1 MNNYVIPE
9 NAYIHA
15 NELSQFI
22 YVQVPM
28 NLITSKIFS
37 KISGD
42 AKILYGLLL
51 NRTGLSVVNG
61 WNDDKGRTYI
71 NYTIE
76 DIMAEMHISHTKASR
91 LFSELTNMV
100 VVGTDE
106 KEQDVWFGLIEKIRV
121 QNKPSRIYVHK
132 VETVEQI
139 ITDLL
144 NDNSDNTDPGVNSE
158 EGDQCTETETS
169 GHNDQ
174 NPDEETSGHDDQNP
188 DEETSG
194 HSDQNPDEET
204 SGHNDQK
211 FETEPLRNHV
221 NTGRPKNRMTVI
233 TDIGRRSSRK
243 QDYGRHKNRTT
254 VVSDMRR
261 RSSRIQDENNNNIIN
276 NYMSNNYP
284 INPIKEDDVDGQIN
298 TAYELIKD
306 NIEYDD
312 IVSDGRVNKKKLD
325 ELIELMVEACVFG
338 GDMKIGGRM
347 IPNSMIRSRFE
358 KYDRYTMEYVIE
370 SLSGNTTEVR
380 NVKQYLLTTLYNAPV
395 TMENHIS
402 LMVQHDLC

>member
-174 NPDEETSGHDDQNP
+174 NPDEETSGH
-188 DEETSG
+188 
-194 HSDQNPDEET
+194 
-204 SGHNDQK
+204 NDQK

-358 KYDRYTMEYVIE
+358 KYDRYTMEYVIG

>member
-42 AKILYGLLL
+42 AKILYVLLL

-61 WNDDKGRTYI
+61 WNDDKGRTYT

-106 KEQDVWFGLIEKIRV
+106 KERDVWFGLIEKIRV

-144 NDNSDNTDPGVNSE
+144 NDKSDNIDAGMNSE
-158 EGDQCTETETS
+158 KGDQCTETETS
-169 GHNDQ
+169 GHN
-174 NPDEETSGHDDQNP
+174 DQNP

-243 QDYGRHKNRTT
+243 QDDGRHENRTT

-358 KYDRYTMEYVIE
+358 KYDRYTMEYVIG

>member
-139 ITDLL
+139 I
-144 NDNSDNTDPGVNSE
+144 GYAHVKVV
-158 EGDQCTETETS
+158 
-169 GHNDQ
+169 
-174 NPDEETSGHDDQNP
+174 
-188 DEETSG
+188 
-194 HSDQNPDEET
+194 
-204 SGHNDQK
+204 K
-211 FETEPLRNHV
+211 F
-221 NTGRPKNRMTVI
+221 G
-233 TDIGRRSSRK
+233 
-243 QDYGRHKNRTT
+243 
-254 VVSDMRR
+254 
-261 RSSRIQDENNNNIIN
+261 
-276 NYMSNNYP
+276 
-284 INPIKEDDVDGQIN
+284 
-298 TAYELIKD
+298 
-306 NIEYDD
+306 
-312 IVSDGRVNKKKLD
+312 
-325 ELIELMVEACVFG
+325 
-338 GDMKIGGRM
+338 
-347 IPNSMIRSRFE
+347 
-358 KYDRYTMEYVIE
+358 
-370 SLSGNTTEVR
+370 SL
-380 NVKQYLLTTLYNAPV
+380 
-395 TMENHIS
+395 
-402 LMVQHDLC
+402 